1 MKCFGEV
8 GTSVELETNTIHATT
23 CASLTTF
30 DILFENEDDQ
40 FRTDR

>member
-8 GTSVELETNTIHATT
+8 GMSVELETNTIHNLRITIHATT

-30 DILFENEDDQ
+30 NILA
-40 FRTDR
+40 